1 MIIKKRKKSNAAKSK
16 AAKSKAAERKRKSR
30 SKKSD
35 KAKQEEL
42 VRNKERNRNTRKRH
56 TQEER
61 QEQQD
66 RNKERQRNARKRQT
80 QEERIEENEEAK
92 KRKAA
97 HRAMNKSTA
106 MNKLTTDN
114 ITNNVED
121 KRLLHVETIDK
132 AKAKALKILH
142 QTHIPTTN
150 LHQANV
156 CVVCDCF
163 IIGTEPV
170 KRLSLV
176 QLKHHQIRLGVTNYE
191 KFYKRKTLS
200 SELRGFYKVKGLPDM
215 LLSPRANKNEKGY
228 SCCRT
233 CHNGMRQSKR
243 DQKPPKLSIANGFV
257 IGEFPKLK
265 YRDDNDIDCEFD
277 VESDLTEVMRALL
290 APTRSHGYIMAFTG
304 GKHKSIMGH
313 YQCFEV
319 DQTKLGGAMSYIQ
332 HQEKHKY
339 VYCMLS
345 GRMTKK
351 QKQIV
356 TKECTVDTNLYSA
369 LMSWF
374 IDKSGHGGYANTLH
388 PKECPQPHIIRDKDT
403 KNNTDDSLSPD
414 VEESFS
420 GGSYHF
426 STAQDPNVNNSVY
439 ENGNDFT
446 VAMLNEA
453 TPTLL
458 VSGGKYANMK
468 EIDLESLL
476 PFAFPFGVG
485 TPKQNRPVRLSY
497 PVCLQR
503 YMRLAMRQFMR
514 GDVILIMNHIY
525 GRQQSYRSG
534 VMTSRSNIRGES
546 LGEHFS
552 KIPVEELQAASD
564 ENDPKISTMVS
575 KLMRSISTSCRA
587 LGYTP
592 EAAQFA
598 RRCGFAMQDYYGL
611 NSVFLTITPDDQC
624 NYRIKLFTRPGEEVS
639 NYIFWKLF
647 LQSKK
652 KTKQYLTSKFCLS
665 YCRYHYLI

>member
-1 MIIKKRKKSNAAKSK
+1 MIIKKRKKSNAAKSN
-16 AAKSKAAERKRKSR
+16 AAKSKAAERMRKCR

-35 KAKQEEL
+35 KAKQEEKDCD
-42 VRNKERNRNTRKRH
+42 KERKRNTRKRQ

-66 RNKERQRNARKRQT
+66 RDKERKRNALKRIT
-80 QEERIEENEEAK
+80 QEKQMAT
-92 KRKAA
+92 
-97 HRAMNKSTA
+97 HRAMNKS
-106 MNKLTTDN
+106 TTDN

-652 KTKQYLTSKFCLS
+652 KNKQYLTSKFCLS